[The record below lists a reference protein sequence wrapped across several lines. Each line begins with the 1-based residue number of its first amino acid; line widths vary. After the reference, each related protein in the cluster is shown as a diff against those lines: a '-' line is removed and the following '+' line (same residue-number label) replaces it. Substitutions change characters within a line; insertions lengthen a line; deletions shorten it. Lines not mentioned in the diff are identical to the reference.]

1 MPDKPL
7 DILRKYWGFEQF
19 RPLQEDV
26 IRSVLEGNDTLA
38 LMPTGGG
45 KSICYQVPALAREGI
60 CIVVS
65 PLIAL
70 MQDQV
75 QHLRKRNIPAAAVHS
90 GMHPRAIDQTL
101 DNCIYGNVKFLYLS
115 PERLRTEL
123 AQERIRQM
131 KVNLIAVD
139 EAHCISQWGY
149 DFRPTY
155 LEIANIRPLAQNAP
169 LLALTATATP
179 PVVKDIQEKL
189 QFRSG
194 KVFRM
199 SFERPNLAYV
209 VLQEENKLGK
219 LLDIVRKVAGT
230 GIVYV
235 RSRRLTEK
243 IARFLS
249 QRRIR
254 ADFYHAGLDP
264 ETRTRKQEAWMQGRI
279 RVMACTN
286 AFGMG
291 IDKPDVRFVVH
302 MDLPDSLE
310 AYFQEAGRAGRDGK
324 KSFAVLLFHPT
335 DADTLQR
342 HFEQAFPPEKEI
354 RRVYQALGSYYQLA
368 IGAGMGESF
377 DFDLLHFSKT
387 YQLDP
392 MTTFHCL
399 KILEQSG
406 WLSLSE
412 AVYIPSTLKCIVSKE
427 ALYDYQLKHPQFDP
441 ILKSIFRL
449 TAGAFTQ
456 YVNIR
461 EAQFARFLQMPVE
474 KLVSALHYL
483 HRDGIL
489 DYRPQKNK
497 PQLTFL
503 LERVDA
509 ANLEI
514 DTELYRFR
522 KQRHKERM
530 QAAIAYA
537 TQRRCR
543 SALLRSYFGE
553 EAPPRCGICDVCL
566 EAKKKRLSPQEVERY
581 LSKFRLVLRD
591 KAMSEAEFLEHFPPK
606 RHTQILAALQFLLEE
621 GYLSRKD
628 GQIKLVGG
636 EG

>member
-1 MPDKPL
+1 
-7 DILRKYWGFEQF
+7 
-19 RPLQEDV
+19 
-26 IRSVLEGNDTLA
+26 
-38 LMPTGGG
+38 
-45 KSICYQVPALAREGI
+45 QVN
-60 CIVVS
+60 
-65 PLIAL
+65 
-70 MQDQV
+70 Q
-75 QHLRKRNIPAAAVHS
+75 LRKRNIPAVAVHS
-90 GMHPRAIDQTL
+90 GLHPRAIDQTL
-101 DNCIYGNVKFLYLS
+101 DNCIYGNIKFLYLS

-123 AQERIRQM
+123 AQQRIRQM
-131 KVNLIAVD
+131 KVSLLAVD

-155 LEIANIRPLAQNAP
+155 LEIATIRPLIPEAP
-169 LLALTATATP
+169 VLALTATATP
-179 PVVKDIQEKL
+179 PVVQDIQEKL

-194 KVFRM
+194 KVFRQ
-199 SFERPNLAYV
+199 SFERANLAYV

-219 LLDIVRKVAGT
+219 LLDIARKVAGT

-243 IARFLS
+243 IARFLT

-264 ETRTRKQEAWMQGRI
+264 ETRTRKQDAWMQGRI
-279 RVMACTN
+279 RIMVSTN

-324 KSFAVLLFHPT
+324 KAFAVLLFHPS
-335 DADTLQR
+335 DADALQR
-342 HFEQAFPPEKEI
+342 NFQQAFPPEREI

-392 MTTFHCL
+392 KTTFHCL

-412 AVYIPSTLKCIVSKE
+412 AVYIPSTLKCIVSRE

-441 ILKSIFRL
+441 LLKSIFRL

-456 YVNIR
+456 FVNIR
-461 EAQFARFLQMPVE
+461 EAQLARFLRMPVE

-503 LERVDA
+503 QERVDA

-514 DTELYRFR
+514 DHELYRFR
-522 KQRHKERM
+522 KQRHEERM

-537 TQRRCR
+537 TQ
-543 SALLRSYFGE
+543 
-553 EAPPRCGICDVCL
+553 
-566 EAKKKRLSPQEVERY
+566 
-581 LSKFRLVLRD
+581 
-591 KAMSEAEFLEHFPPK
+591 
-606 RHTQILAALQFLLEE
+606 
-621 GYLSRKD
+621 
-628 GQIKLVGG
+628 
-636 EG
+636 